1 MKTVAL
7 AFLVMVLLPSSL
19 LSQPIEISTPEQL
32 QAINKDAASRAGH
45 YILVNDIDLAGF
57 EWLSIGVDPISKTS
71 VGFAG
76 ILDGNG
82 HVVRNLTVN
91 NDLHRAGGLI
101 GKLLAG
107 GVVKNVGVVD
117 CNITSKD
124 YAAAVVGDSFG
135 EVYNCFCAG
144 GSVSSVGTGNFGT
157 FCGMSRPGSSITNC
171 YSIGVNLIELVAS
184 TRPATGG
191 FIGTAAGGTTN
202 CYYVGGVITP
212 APDHPVGAFA
222 GQVTATG
229 TATSCYFNLDE
240 GGIDNFVSQ
249 GTTAK
254 PGGRITD
261 DMMQEATYVG
271 WDFAN
276 VWAIDEGQSYPQ
288 LRIFLPP
295 NPKANGPLPKDGGV
309 VEDTFVELSWTAG
322 AGAATHKV
330 YIGEDRNAVAQGT
343 VEAVETAMASLVV
356 GIPDAPLAP
365 SLTPGTTYYWRVDAV
380 GDKTTIGDVW
390 SFSVAPETAYGPS
403 PADAARMKNPPTV
416 LSWKAGFGAILH
428 YVTIGTS
435 LDEVKAAELGSG
447 IETAETTVDPGL
459 IEAGRIIYWR
469 VDELNGDTGEFVQG
483 PVWSFATASS
493 VVDDFEGYKEDP
505 NDPGAVS
512 IFDAWLDGWDETLG
526 NGTGAVVSNEDAP
539 YAEQFVVHSGTQA
552 MPFNFDNTGQTA
564 VGAREFYSE
573 TSRAFAP
580 AADWSGQTTLALW
593 YRGRSQN
600 AAEILSVVI
609 TDAGNNSV
617 VIENAAEGNAV
628 QASRWMEWAISL
640 GGIEGIDLS
649 RVATLAIRI
658 GDPATQKAGSKGKIY
673 IDDIAIYPQ
682 TAVSSISIL
691 VPNGNFEQIYKPGS
705 QTITADL
712 GAGWTQGIGPDT
724 PMDEG
729 TATFSDGTTG
739 NRVDIPEWVGADAQ
753 GWIAKG
759 GTYGRDTT
767 TGNRQG
773 SVGRQTSTP
782 DGLYYFLSNGGDW
795 GNPAGGLIVSKAPLA
810 KVEGGLT
817 YTLSMLV
824 AGVDGGAT
832 PVVLELLADGVPLTP
847 SSSVNPVLSDQWQG
861 FSRTYSAASL
871 AGQVGKSLTIRLG
884 IGRGASGAQTLF
896 DAVRLSYVP

>member
-1 MKTVAL
+1 MKTSALIFVA
-7 AFLVMVLLPSSL
+7 VVLLLPVGL
-19 LSQPIEISTPEQL
+19 VAQPIQISTADQL
-32 QAINKDAASRAGH
+32 KAIGADATSLAGN
-45 YILVNDIDLAGF
+45 YILVNDIDLAGYPWKAIF
-57 EWLSIGVDPISKTS
+57 
-71 VGFAG
+71 GFG
-76 ILDGNG
+76 GTFDGNG
-82 HVVRNLTVN
+82 HVVKNLTTN
-91 NDLHRAGGLI
+91 NKDNRAGGLF
-101 GKLLAG
+101 GKTLAG
-107 GVVKNVGVVD
+107 SVVKNVGVVD
-117 CNITSKD
+117 CNITSGW
-124 YAAAVVGDSFG
+124 YPGALVGDCFG
-135 EVYNCFCAG
+135 VVDSCFVAG
-144 GSVSSVGTGNFGT
+144 GTVASGSGLDAGNVGSFSGLL
-157 FCGMSRPGSSITNC
+157 RPSGSISNC
-171 YSIGVNLIELVAS
+171 YSTADVTFGDKEWENQ
-184 TRPATGG
+184 GG
-191 FIGTAAGGTTN
+191 FIGHIAGPVTN
-202 CYYVGGVITP
+202 CYYAGVVTVAPDGGVGGGFHGNGVGPIT
-212 APDHPVGAFA
+212 
-222 GQVTATG
+222 
-229 TATSCYFNLDE
+229 SSYFDVE
-240 GGIDNFVSQ
+240 VGGIAALDSA
-249 GTTAK
+249 GSSTK
-254 PGGRITD
+254 GGRTTD
-261 DMMQEATYVG
+261 DMKQESTYVG

-276 VWAIDEGQSYPQ
+276 VWSIDEGQGYPQ
-288 LRIFLPP
+288 LRMFLPA
-295 NPKANGPLPKDGGV
+295 NPKATGPLPKDGGV
-309 VEDTFVELSWTAG
+309 IEDTFVELSWTAG

-330 YIGEDRNAVAQGT
+330 YVGKDKNAVAQGT
-343 VEAVETAMASLVV
+343 VEAVETAAASLVV

-380 GDKTTIGDVW
+380 GDKTTTGDVW

-505 NDPGAVS
+505 NDPAAIS
-512 IFDAWLDGWDETLG
+512 IFDVWLDGWDETLG
-526 NGTGAVVSNEDAP
+526 NGTGAVVSNKDAP
-539 YAEQFVVHSGTQA
+539 YAEQFVVHSGIQA
-552 MPFNFDNTGQTA
+552 MPFWFDNSGQTP

-573 TSRAFAP
+573 TSRTFAP

-609 TDAGNNSV
+609 TDASSNSV
-617 VIENAAEGNAV
+617 VIENVAEQNAV
-628 QASRWMEWAISL
+628 QSRKWTEWAISL

-658 GDPATQKAGSKGKIY
+658 GDPGTQKAGSKGKIY

-682 TAVSSISIL
+682 TAVSPISIL
-691 VPNGNFEQIYKPGS
+691 VPNGDFEEIYKPGS

-724 PMDEG
+724 PMDDG
-729 TATFSDGTTG
+729 IATFSDGTTG
-739 NRVDIPEWVGADAQ
+739 NRVDIPAWVGADAQ
-753 GWIAKG
+753 GWIGNG
-759 GTYGRDTT
+759 GTYGRDTSFP
-767 TGNRQG
+767 NRQG
-773 SVGRQTSTP
+773 AVARQTGTP
-782 DGLYYFLSNGGDW
+782 DGLYYYLNNGGDW
-795 GNPAGGLIVSKAPLA
+795 GNPAGGLIVSEAPLA
-810 KVEGGLT
+810 TVESGLT

-861 FSRTYSAASL
+861 FSRTYNAASL

-884 IGRGASGAQTLF
+884 IGRGAGGAQTLF